1 MLLKRSFIV
10 SVMVIICVC
19 LFSCNDK
26 PDKKKSALES
36 KYTLTEVVPVG
47 DYVNQDNEKTDY
59 IKVSEDDT
67 IQLMGFNEDESV
79 KNYSSAIK
87 EAEITEEDFLVCFRN
102 PYNVEVNDGYTEN
115 TYKIGLPLMGEDKS
129 VRYMIIYDPAEK
141 MLTYRGDKYKLME
154 Q

>member
-10 SVMVIICVC
+10 FVLMIICVC
-19 LFSCNDK
+19 FCSCNGSK
-26 PDKKKSALES
+26 EKKTALES

-47 DYVNQDNEKTDY
+47 DYVNEDDKKEDY
-59 IKVSEDDT
+59 LRVSEDDT
-67 IQLMGFNEDESV
+67 IQLMGFNEAEFV
-79 KNYSSAIK
+79 KFYSSAMK
-87 EAEITEEDFLVCFRN
+87 ENEITEEDFLNWFHN

-115 TYKIGLPLMGEDKS
+115 TYKIGLPLMSEEKT

-141 MLTYRGDKYKLME
+141 IMTYRGDKYKLKE